1 MKNSNYFKFPF
12 IFFAV
17 SFHFFRINQVV
28 TIVSLNCL
36 EQFKLHVFNRLIFL
50 MILFYL
56 AWIWHTQ
63 YKHVYSITLSMYYI
77 YNCRFR
83 FILICLKL
91 SRFKILSDIIRRVLN
106 IYASVK
112 VSWVFIINTIIKA
125 TSLFWKLYC
134 DRKLKLHLV
143 TSTFRLDTGLAK
155 TMEQG
160 AIPLMSPDSQVNMWM
175 WIWRMRN
182 SIYSLDCATASASFR
197 NETRKGFTGSQVD

>member
-1 MKNSNYFKFPF
+1 MDLHIFHFFFTISFNFLCRVFTNCNEICIYRFIIRVSNLFLVTLDYFLKNSNYFKFPF

-112 VSWVFIINTIIKA
+112 VS
-125 TSLFWKLYC
+125 
-134 DRKLKLHLV
+134 
-143 TSTFRLDTGLAK
+143 
-155 TMEQG
+155 
-160 AIPLMSPDSQVNMWM
+160 
-175 WIWRMRN
+175 
-182 SIYSLDCATASASFR
+182 
-197 NETRKGFTGSQVD
+197 